1 MGVGVRVLLVVTW
14 WCQQSAAVWRGS
26 VIPRSDWYGTTP
38 RPPPQCW
45 CSAGRMQRLLL
56 IGALPCMQGAETTR
70 SRKVTGVLAAVSS
83 SPTGQTTSKTLQL
96 VIHASI
102 VVSSCGAIHT
112 PALLLRS
119 GVTVGGNVGAN
130 LRLHPATGIT
140 GTFNRTP
147 EQAAAGRG
155 AVEMYKVS
163 CAC

>member
-1 MGVGVRVLLVVTW
+1 
-14 WCQQSAAVWRGS
+14 
-26 VIPRSDWYGTTP
+26 
-38 RPPPQCW
+38 
-45 CSAGRMQRLLL
+45 
-56 IGALPCMQGAETTR
+56 MQGAETTR

-96 VIHASI
+96 VIHAPI